1 MAIGIGGHV
10 FFGSTPISWY
20 SKRQGTTETS
30 SYSVELC
37 TVQVATEETIFV
49 QYMFRY
55 LEINVKGSM
64 DICGENL
71 GMIIPSTNLGSELK
85 NKHVAI
91 SYHKLRESA
100 AASIVNPIKVCTTV
114 HRSDILE

>member
-1 MAIGIGGHV
+1 
-10 FFGSTPISWY
+10 
-20 SKRQGTTETS
+20 
-30 SYSVELC
+30 
-37 TVQVATEETIFV
+37 
-49 QYMFRY
+49 MFRY

-114 HRSDILE
+114 NRADIFTEGVPVGNMGSLSDTSYVVGWGES